1 MTPIFLRLAL
11 LSLAAGATAA
21 CTTPY
26 SEVPVAVNFPTTKQ
40 EKLQSA
46 HHWQVVAQ
54 AIAAR
59 LTTAL
64 QQEQECRA
72 QPMICSTVAVATSDR
87 PSPFEKGLAAAL
99 TTELVQKGWKVR
111 TELPAEIVVRLDIQ
125 AHRFQNRPADGK
137 FTSLAALGVGLWV
150 VSDDENIGIWRNIS
164 PGAAVLT
171 GLTAYDIW
179 RWQMSEFAKG
189 PTPEV
194 ELIVSAAATRE
205 GIYLARTTDVFFV
218 ADSDVTLYLPP
229 PAPAPLPAPAHL
241 PVHGS

>member
-11 LSLAAGATAA
+11 LSLAAGVTAA

-72 QPMICSTVAVATSDR
+72 QPMICPTVAVATSDR

-205 GIYLARTTDVFFV
+205 GVYLARTTDVFFV

-229 PAPAPLPAPAHL
+229 PAPLPAPAHL